1 MVVKTMSYAEAVL
14 TALGDAMA
22 SDDRV
27 NLIGRP
33 FSLGPT
39 RVLAQGL
46 KEKFPDRVHEPPT
59 SEAVNAAVGAG
70 AAMAGARP
78 FVDLGTGAFSFLAF
92 SQIVNEAAVCNYM
105 SGGRLQ
111 SPVVYH
117 VNHGVRGAGA
127 PQHSH
132 DMHPYVWNTPGL
144 QIILPSTPNDAYG
157 LLRSALASPNPT
169 FMMSHFKLATTM
181 GDVRIGESIPLGLSE
196 VKRQGSDVTIIAVSL
211 MVHAALEA
219 AELLAAVGCNAEV
232 IDVRSLTPLDEA
244 GLLESVGR
252 TGRVVVVD
260 EAPLHGGVASGIA
273 GMIADR
279 GFASLK
285 APIRRVARPDTPI
298 PASSAMENFL
308 VPTSEDIKSAVLS
321 IMG

>member
-1 MVVKTMSYAEAVL
+1 MQIKTMSYAEAVL
-14 TALGDAMA
+14 TALGDAMQI
-22 SDDRV
+22 DDRV
-27 NLIGRP
+27 NLVGRP

-39 RVLAQGL
+39 RVLARGL
-46 KEKFPDRVHEPPT
+46 KEKYPARVHEPPT

-92 SQIVNEAAVCNYM
+92 SQIVNEAAVCHYM
-105 SGGRLQ
+105 SGGRLR
-111 SPVVYH
+111 SPVLYH

-144 QIILPSTPNDAYG
+144 QIILPATPNDAYG
-157 LLRSALASPNPT
+157 LLRSALESPNPT
-169 FMMSHFKLATTM
+169 FMMSHFKLATVT
-181 GDVRIGESIPLGLSE
+181 GEVRVGESIPLGSCD
-196 VKRQGSDVTIIAVSL
+196 VKRAGTDVTIIAVSL

-219 AELLAAVGCNAEV
+219 AERLAASGVSAEV
-232 IDVRSLTPLDEA
+232 VDVRSLTPIDEE
-244 GLLESVGR
+244 GLLASVRR

-260 EAPLHGGVASGIA
+260 ESPLHGGVSSGIA

-279 GFASLK
+279 GFEYLK
-285 APIRRVARPDTPI
+285 APIRRVARPDTPV
-298 PASSAMENFL
+298 PASAPMEEFL
-308 VPTSEDIKSAVLS
+308 VPGPESITAAALS
-321 IMG
+321 IVG